1 MGFVSITL
9 KDLSSDD
16 KKSLEKLKEKV
27 KISTDKTSVAT
38 VDTFSGTCKQCLTNC
53 KDCTEGWFMTPTK
66 SCVALCDITVNEVTS
81 NNRVQYC
88 APKSLPLKVTCTSC
102 DSLINKKDG
111 TVSFT

>member
-9 KDLSSDD
+9 ADLSSDD

-53 KDCTEGWFMTPTK
+53 RDCTEGWFMTPTK
-66 SCVALCDITVNEVTS
+66 SCVAKCDTALNDVTS
-81 NNRVQYC
+81 KKGLKYLFC
-88 APKSLPLKVTCTSC
+88 GPKSLPLKITCTSC
-102 DSLINKKDG
+102 D
-111 TVSFT
+111 